1 MADEITHRGQDLIAG
16 SRSVAGSPGSL
27 NNSTNNAPRILSF
40 ESEPC
45 ILEFYR
51 LVLEGEGYQFL
62 GTCDVQEALHLLLTE
77 PIDLFI
83 QGLARGPGLIWL
95 MKSERRLREIPV
107 LVISGCDK
115 VTGIDLFLKQ
125 AGLLLYRDL
134 AGYLEKPFEVDDLLA
149 FVETILVRRGKLP
162 PR

>member
-1 MADEITHRGQDLIAG
+1 MRDRIIHQGQDFTVIG
-16 SRSVAGSPGSL
+16 RSVAGSPGSPD
-27 NNSTNNAPRILSF
+27 SSRKNARRILSL
-40 ESEPC
+40 ESEPS

-51 LVLEGEGYQFL
+51 FFLEAAGYHFL

-77 PIDLFI
+77 SVDLFI

-95 MKSERRLREIPV
+95 MKSERRLRDIPV

-115 VTGIDLFLKQ
+115 VTGIDILEE

-134 AGYLEKPFEVDDLLA
+134 DGYLEKPFNPDDLVA
-149 FVETILVRRGKLP
+149 FVETILTRCGRP
-162 PR
+162 PPN